1 MAESQTGG
9 ILFIKHITILG
20 WFFFMYLYVWL
31 QRAPETDHNGPERS
45 CTLRASPTRPPTPPQ
60 NPVIITGQRALTRPP
75 PHPTP
80 SFSSSSSS
88 SFLLVRCASRDSLL
102 LSTSLSARLSNQIL
116 RVRKPSKRIPC
127 GRTPPLSVLL
137 RLHSFMTQDR

>member
-1 MAESQTGG
+1 
-9 ILFIKHITILG
+9 
-20 WFFFMYLYVWL
+20 MYLYVWL

-80 SFSSSSSS
+80 PHPSHPHLSFWFDVRREIVSSSQQ
-88 SFLLVRCASRDSLL
+88 V
-102 LSTSLSARLSNQIL
+102 
-116 RVRKPSKRIPC
+116 
-127 GRTPPLSVLL
+127 
-137 RLHSFMTQDR
+137 